1 MSKGNARARVVQ
13 SASLVALLPEG
24 RPGEIQWATDG
35 QVGVVRNNGGALD
48 VLRFD
53 TLSTAVGNFSVQVG
67 AQAGSAR
74 TYRIQALTNGHGCI
88 VALTWKANGTETLL
102 PTIDVASPEG
112 CRILNY
118 GGPLAANT
126 IYVFAPGGDVTVR
139 LTASG
144 AETFNLASW
153 VNGIGQDI
161 SEGPTAYGWV

>member
-1 MSKGNARARVVQ
+1 MVQ
-13 SASLVALLPEG
+13 SAPLVSLLPEG

-53 TLSTAVGNFSVQVG
+53 TLSPSVGSISVQVG
-67 AQAGSAR
+67 AQAGSDR
-74 TYRIQALTNGHGCI
+74 TYRMQALTSGRGCI
-88 VALTWKANGTETLL
+88 LALTWKANGTETLL
-102 PTIDVASPEG
+102 PSIDAASPAG
-112 CRILNY
+112 CKILNY

-126 IYVFAPGGDVTVR
+126 IYVFAPGGDVTVK

-144 AETFNLASW
+144 AETFTIASW

-161 SEGPTAYGWV
+161 SEGPTAYEWV